1 MSRVCSSSAGTSLA
15 TKFCPSERPTTIG
28 ELSLVATMRS
38 GSFAQTTASP

>member
-15 TKFCPSERPTTIG
+15 TKFCPSDSPMTMG

-38 GSFAQTTASP
+38 GSFAHTTARP